1 MKLRKPWQGL
11 IVLVLWLVSG
21 LLHGWAHA
29 QTLDVGQKESA
40 SSISL
45 TPYFSVLE
53 DKTRRLE
60 FKDIL
65 QPDIAA
71 QFEPVAGAESALA
84 FGYTPH
90 AYWLRLEL
98 QNSSAFEVRRVVQIA
113 SWGVSYLDSYI
124 PSVTSEYQM
133 TQTGSARAFQTR
145 PYPSRHFVFP
155 VTLRA
160 HSSAVLYFRAQ
171 SVPLNIPAALWEPQ
185 AFYEHER
192 NAYMGQALYFGLALG
207 MAIFNLLLFVSLRD
221 RSFVLYVL
229 FVLSLGLAIAEN
241 SGLAK
246 QFLWQN
252 TPWWTNIATST
263 LFSWTF
269 ASALY
274 FCRNMLSITDL
285 LPRWDKVIRYVAGFY
300 LVMPLL
306 YAMAYEELAYISL
319 YLNIATLFFLFGLCI
334 WGVIQRQRSAY
345 WFLLAFL
352 GVLLGGAAQLL
363 RQMGWLPTHW
373 FTEYG
378 IQTGSALQMLLLA
391 FALGD
396 RFNEIRKSHA
406 RAKHAA
412 VLHSTQQQQSEKMA
426 GVGQV
431 MQAAASGVQRSMD
444 QVRGANLQIPAALEH
459 ALSHLPDVWKMLDAS
474 NTELFVRLIQRA
486 NEQRKPIPPE
496 QAAALADKAAKQLER
511 VGIAQAPRKAQ
522 IMVSLNAN
530 TVMANYLP
538 LLQHPQSELILETA
552 ASLSDIVHA
561 TNHTHIALEQL
572 AHISDVL
579 AAYARMQPSA
589 QSGMVQIAHSVQTA
603 VAVLQPLWQPEGKV
617 VTQFQNIAA
626 LPAFADELLQLWT
639 ALLLYV
645 HQHQTDN
652 KLMTVGLRRA
662 DRFAVVSIHQGG
674 LWLQD
679 EARIQM
685 LQASRGESDATSV
698 TGLDMVM
705 IKKVLERHHGRLDV
719 QGDAVQGLTL
729 LIYLPYP

>member
-1 MKLRKPWQGL
+1 MKLRKTWQGWVTL
-11 IVLVLWLVSG
+11 LGWLVGVLWSG
-21 LLHGWAHA
+21 WVQA
-29 QTLDVGQKESA
+29 QSLDLAQKDQA
-40 SSISL
+40 GPISL

-60 FKDIL
+60 FKDVL
-65 QPDIAA
+65 QPDVAS
-71 QFEPVAGAESALA
+71 QFEPVQEPGAALA

-98 QNSSAFEVRRVVQIA
+98 HNTSAYEVQRVLQIA

-124 PSVTSEYQM
+124 PSITSEYQM

-171 SVPLNIPAALWEPQ
+171 SVPLNIPAVLWEPQ

-192 NAYMGQALYFGLALG
+192 NVYMGQALYFGLALG
-207 MAIFNLLLFVSLRD
+207 MAVFNLLLFVSLRD
-221 RSFVLYVL
+221 RSFVLYVW

-252 TPWWTNIATST
+252 MPWWTNIATST
-263 LFSWTF
+263 LFAWTF

-274 FCRNMLSITDL
+274 FCRNMLNIADL
-285 LPRWDKVIRYVAGFY
+285 LPRWDKLVRAVAGLYVF
-300 LVMPLL
+300 LPLF

-319 YLNIATLFFLFGLCI
+319 YLNISTLFLLLGLSV
-334 WGVIQRQRSAY
+334 WGVLQRQRSAY
-345 WFLLAFL
+345 WFLLAFV

-363 RQMGWLPTHW
+363 RQMGWLPTQW

-378 IQTGSALQMLLLA
+378 IQVGSALQMLLLA

-396 RFNEIRKSHA
+396 RFNQVRKDHA

-431 MQAAASGVQRSMD
+431 MSAVAAGVNHAMD
-444 QVRGANLQIPAALEH
+444 RVRGANLQIPAALEH
-459 ALSHLPDVWKMLDAS
+459 ALAHLPEVWKMLDAS
-474 NTELFVRLIQRA
+474 NTELFVRLVQRA
-486 NEQRKPIPPE
+486 NEQRKPLRPE
-496 QAAALADKAAKQLER
+496 QIAALADKASKQLER
-511 VGIAQAPRKAQ
+511 VGIAQAQRKAN

-552 ASLSDIVHA
+552 SSLSDIVHA
-561 TNHTHIALEQL
+561 TNHTQMALEQFG
-572 AHISDVL
+572 HIADVV
-579 AAYARMQPSA
+579 AAFARMQPNT
-589 QSGMVQIAHSVQTA
+589 QSSMVQIAHSLDTA
-603 VAVLQPLWQPEGKV
+603 LAVLQPLWQDGKV
-617 VTQFQNIAA
+617 VTQYQNIAA
-626 LPAFADELLQLWT
+626 LPVFADELLQLWT

-645 HQHQTDN
+645 HQHLTEH

-662 DRFAVVSIHQGG
+662 DRFAVVSIHHAG
-674 LWLQD
+674 LWLQED
-679 EARIQM
+679 AGAR
-685 LQASRGESDATSV
+685 LLRASRGECDPTQV
-698 TGLDMVM
+698 IGLDMVM
-705 IKKVLERHHGRLDV
+705 IKQVLERHHGRLEV

-729 LIYLPYP
+729 LVYLPYP